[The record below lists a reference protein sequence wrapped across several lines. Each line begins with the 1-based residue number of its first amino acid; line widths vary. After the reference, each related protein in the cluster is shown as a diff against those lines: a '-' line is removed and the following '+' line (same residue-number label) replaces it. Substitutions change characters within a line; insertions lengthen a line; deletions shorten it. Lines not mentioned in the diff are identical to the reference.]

1 MTEAI
6 TGKAVTY
13 TGAGGYEVIKVVDR
27 AVRAPEADEV
37 RIRVKAAGVNPTDTL
52 LRSAGGGNG
61 TSLVIPGMD
70 AAGFIESIGAGVVR
84 FSVGQE
90 VMAALTPRRPDGGA
104 QAEYIVVPA
113 ASVIPV
119 PKGVSLIEAATLP
132 MNGLTALGALAHAG
146 LKPGQTF
153 AVSGGAGL
161 LAHYAIAAARRQ
173 GLKVIADAK
182 REEASLVK
190 GYGAD
195 LVVERGDGFVDAIR
209 REVPEGV
216 DALLDTALLG
226 EGSFGAI
233 RDGGTYI
240 PVRGWKDKPSER
252 GIEIKPIFVNTVLD
266 RTDWLEELSD
276 MVVAGKIT
284 LKVTGEY
291 PPEKTDEAQKA
302 IEAGGLRGRPVI
314 VF

>member
-6 TGKAVTY
+6 SGKAVTY

-27 AVRAPEADEV
+27 PVRPPEADEV
-37 RIRVKAAGVNPTDTL
+37 RIQVKAAGVNPTDTL
-52 LRSAGGGNG
+52 LRSAGGGDG

-70 AAGFIESIGAGVVR
+70 ASGTIESIGAGVDR
-84 FSVGQE
+84 FTVGQE

-113 ASVIPV
+113 ASVVPV
-119 PKGVSLIEAATLP
+119 PGGTSLHEAATLP
-132 MNGLTALGALAHAG
+132 MNGLTALGALQHAG

-161 LAHYAIAAARRQ
+161 LAHYAIAAAKRQ
-173 GLKVIADAK
+173 ELKVIADAK
-182 REEASLVK
+182 PEEIDLVK

-195 LVVERGDGFVDAIR
+195 VVVERGEGFVDAIR

-226 EGSFGAI
+226 EKAFGAI

-266 RTDWLEELSD
+266 RTDWLDELSD
-276 MVVAGKIT
+276 MVVAGEIT

-291 PPEKTDEAQKA
+291 PPERTADAQRA